1 MAKNKVLER
10 LLRLLITLVGVG
22 IGVLLAALLLPIF
35 RRLELDVFSTTLAAV
50 STYAVLCI
58 IFGLILFLLSRR
70 ILQWMMQLSG
80 AMERRWSSMPTQ
92 QILLSAF
99 GLICGLIVAA
109 LINQL
114 ILSAGASLLSISI
127 SAIVYVLLGT
137 LGLQIGYHRYS
148 ETKRERRRFRRK
160 SRKNDP
166 LSLILDDADDA
177 LRDDDDDDTFDDE
190 DEDGEEESPA
200 KPCKGIPPKLL
211 DTSVIIDGRIFDIAK
226 TGFLEGDIIIP
237 EFVLAELRHIADSGD
252 SLRRARGRR
261 GLDVLTKL
269 QTELKCNVVVVEN
282 DYPDVAEVDVKLL
295 KLCRDK
301 GGVVVTNDYNL
312 NKVAGVSG
320 ISVLNINDLANAVKP
335 MLMAGEELTV
345 QIVREGK
352 EPGQGVAYLDDG
364 TMIVVDNGRRHVG
377 ESVTAVVTT
386 VLQTSAGRMIFTK
399 LKAADE
405 GASEA
410 NGAHEA

>member
-1 MAKNKVLER
+1 MVKHKAMER
-10 LLRLLITLVGVG
+10 LLRFLITLVG
-22 IGVLLAALLLPIF
+22 IGLGLLLGA
-35 RRLELDVFSTTLAAV
+35 LTLPLLQRTYPAFFQKVYGVVTA
-50 STYAVLCI
+50 YAVPCAI
-58 IFGLILFLLSRR
+58 GGLILFLLSQK
-70 ILQWMMQLSG
+70 ILQSLMRMS
-80 AMERRWSSMPTQ
+80 AAVERRWSSMPNQ
-92 QILLSAF
+92 QILLSAV
-99 GLICGLIVAA
+99 GLISGLIVAA

-114 ILSAGASLLSISI
+114 VLSAGASLLTISI

-137 LGLQIGYHRYS
+137 LGMQIGYRRYS
-148 ETKRERRRFRRK
+148 EGSRERRRFRRK
-160 SRKNDP
+160 ARKGDALSSILNSADSLLNDEEEDDDGDE
-166 LSLILDDADDA
+166 SDEDDA
-177 LRDDDDDDTFDDE
+177 
-190 DEDGEEESPA
+190 PCP
-200 KPCKGIPPKLL
+200 PCKGIPPKLL

-226 TGFLEGDIIIP
+226 TGFLEGDIVIP
-237 EFVLAELRHIADSGD
+237 QFVLAELRHIADSGD
-252 SLRRARGRR
+252 GLRRARGRR

-269 QTELKCNVVVVEN
+269 QTELKRNVIVDDA

-295 KLCRDK
+295 KRCRDLN
-301 GGVVVTNDYNL
+301 GVVVTNDYNL

-364 TMIVVDNGRRHVG
+364 TMIVVDSGRKFVG

-399 LKAADE
+399 LKTSEE
-405 GASEA
+405 GAHAE
-410 NGAHEA
+410 